1 MKGQRVKMLKYKYM
15 SETEIINTIL
25 YVFKTFQNKE
35 KRKKYLMKN
44 LSLNEDQLK
53 YVLKAQEKT
62 NKRELFKLSA
72 IEDELDYE
80 SIYISKYDTYL
91 HFKPLG
97 YILVFL
103 MILLTFLALF
113 VFALSFIY
121 ESITNIVV
129 LTFSILAI
137 AIDLII
143 ITIGFILKA
152 SFCFVNKRLKNDKI
166 IKAEGIIK
174 KIYVVDYT
182 RSFLTSILSNNIS
195 FVILYLLSNGKTYKL
210 YVPINPFEKNNSTRI
225 INKLINENYQ
235 NTNVFV
241 EFYKNAKIVKKSSID
256 FNEISKN

>member
-1 MKGQRVKMLKYKYM
+1 MLKYKYM

-62 NKRELFKLSA
+62 NKRELFKLFA

-121 ESITNIVV
+121 ENITNIVV
-129 LTFSILAI
+129 LVFSLLAI

-143 ITIGFILKA
+143 ITIGFILKT

-174 KIYVVDYT
+174 KIYIVDYT

-195 FVILYLLSNGKTYKL
+195 FVILYLLSNNKTYKL
-210 YVPINPFEKNNSTRI
+210 YVPINPFKKNNSTRI
-225 INKLINENYQ
+225 INKLINKEYQ

>member
-1 MKGQRVKMLKYKYM
+1 
-15 SETEIINTIL
+15 
-25 YVFKTFQNKE
+25 
-35 KRKKYLMKN
+35 
-44 LSLNEDQLK
+44 
-53 YVLKAQEKT
+53 
-62 NKRELFKLSA
+62 
-72 IEDELDYE
+72 
-80 SIYISKYDTYL
+80 
-91 HFKPLG
+91 
-97 YILVFL
+97 

-235 NTNVFV
+235 NINVFV

>member
-1 MKGQRVKMLKYKYM
+1 MLKYKYM
-15 SETEIINTIL
+15 SEPEIINTIQNA
-25 YVFKTFQNKE
+25 FKVYQNKE

-44 LSLNEDQLK
+44 LSLNEEQLK

-62 NKRELFKLSA
+62 NKKELFKFFA

-103 MILLTFLALF
+103 MILLTFLALL
-113 VFALSFIY
+113 VFSLSFIY
-121 ESITNIVV
+121 ESITNTVV
-129 LTFSILAI
+129 LAFSLLAI
-137 AIDLII
+137 TIDLII
-143 ITIGFILKA
+143 ITIGFILKT
-152 SFCFVNKRLKNDKI
+152 SFCCINKRLKNDKV

-210 YVPINPFEKNNSTRI
+210 YVPINPFEKNNLTRI
-225 INKLINENYQ
+225 INKLINEKYQ
-235 NTNVFV
+235 NINVLV

>member
-1 MKGQRVKMLKYKYM
+1 MLKYKYM

-25 YVFKTFQNKE
+25 YAFKVFQNKK
-35 KRKKYLMKN
+35 KREKYLMKK

-62 NKRELFKLSA
+62 NKKELFKLSA

-80 SIYISKYDTYL
+80 NIYISKYDTYL

-103 MILLTFLALF
+103 MILLTFLALL

-121 ESITNIVV
+121 ENITNIVV
-129 LTFSILAI
+129 LVFILLAI

-143 ITIGFILKA
+143 ITIGFILKT
-152 SFCFVNKRLKNDKI
+152 SFCFINRRLKNDKV
-166 IKAEGIIK
+166 IKTEGIIK
-174 KIYVVDYT
+174 KIYVIDYT

-225 INKLINENYQ
+225 INKLINEKYQ
-235 NTNVFV
+235 NINVYI
-241 EFYKNAKIVKKSSID
+241 EFCKNAKTVKKSSID